1 MVEEEGISNNTKSE
15 KNKISPILDLLHLL
29 KLVNNRCSF

>member
-1 MVEEEGISNNTKSE
+1 MVGEEGIINNTKSE
-15 KNKISPILDLLHLL
+15 KNKISPIPDLLYLL

>member
-1 MVEEEGISNNTKSE
+1 MVEEEGIINNTKSE
-15 KNKISPILDLLHLL
+15 KNNISPILDLLHLL